1 MPLDIGG
8 HIISDSSITNDGFNK
23 SIIQDGLVLHLDA
36 GNKNSYSGTGTTW
49 TDLSYIGNN
58 GTLTNGPTYSSS
70 DGGSFIF
77 DGTDDYVN
85 LGDNSIL
92 RFTGSCTYSCW
103 FYITGTGGTNPRLI
117 SKSGN
122 SSARSMDLFY
132 QNNDNLLRFSVAPT
146 TSTISGVTST
156 STVSQNTWYN
166 IAGVYDSSNQTLKI
180 YINGNEDNSTTG
192 PSSITNNNNRDYWIG
207 AGNRSID
214 WFDGNLPQAFIYN
227 RALHKGEILANYYAT
242 KDRF

>member
-1 MPLDIGG
+1 MPLNVSEYEIRDQ
-8 HIISDSSITNDGFNK
+8 DVRMYEQTNIVR
-23 SIIQDGLVLHLDA
+23 SGLVLHLDA
-36 GNKNSYSGTGTTW
+36 SIFNTVTYGTTW
-49 TDLSYIGNN
+49 FDLSGDND
-58 GTLTNGPTYSSS
+58 GTLTNGPTYNSS
-70 DGGSFIF
+70 DGGVIDF

-132 QNNDNLLRFSVAPT
+132 QNNDNLLRFVVAPT
-146 TSTISGVTST
+146 TSTISMVTST

-227 RALHKGEILANYYAT
+227 RALSATEIAHNYNVTKG
-242 KDRF
+242 RFGL